1 MLEIIERENPE
12 LVRYAAELHQ
22 DGRIEPGTY
31 LVDLESFA
39 DNTRIV
45 RACAD
50 DLGLGVYPMTKQWNR
65 NPTMGRTLAE
75 EGLDTF
81 VAVDVRCTTEI
92 QRQNLRLGHVGH
104 LVQIPKN
111 QIEQVLKMAPEV
123 WTVYG
128 YENAVLVSRACETL
142 GVEQALLLKVVGP
155 DDFTY
160 PGQEG
165 GIPLDRVAEA
175 ARRIGDLPGVRIVGT
190 TGFPCVLYDQH
201 KGSLDAT
208 PNLASVTE
216 GARILA
222 HEAGI
227 EIHQVN
233 CPGSSSCGSM
243 EIVKSRGG
251 TVVEPGHS
259 LWGMAPQQLL
269 GNDPGT
275 PAVVFVTEV
284 SHIKEDRAFVF
295 SRGFFADVVAPAL
308 AVTEAFVGGT
318 PDSMLANKVPA
329 ELVLSGRT
337 YHSWLHP
344 GPGQG
349 IKPGDTAVFF
359 FRPQVFAA
367 RHSGIATV
375 TGLRAGRPTVESA
388 HDEVNRPLSP

>member
-81 VAVDVRCTTEI
+81 VAVDVRCTTENPAPES
-92 QRQNLRLGHVGH
+92 QARSRGTPGADPQ
-104 LVQIPKN
+104 N

-251 TVVEPGHS
+251 TVVETGSQP
-259 LWGMAPQQLL
+259 L
-269 GNDPGT
+269 GDGPSANSSATT
-275 PAVVFVTEV
+275 PAPLPSYSSPRSLT
-284 SHIKEDRAFVF
+284 SRRIGRSCSPEDF
-295 SRGFFADVVAPAL
+295 SR
-308 AVTEAFVGGT
+308 T
-318 PDSMLANKVPA
+318 
-329 ELVLSGRT
+329 
-337 YHSWLHP
+337 
-344 GPGQG
+344 
-349 IKPGDTAVFF
+349 
-359 FRPQVFAA
+359 
-367 RHSGIATV
+367 
-375 TGLRAGRPTVESA
+375 
-388 HDEVNRPLSP
+388 